1 MPWLNLPINV
11 PLSENVDD
19 IALGDNRVS
28 ERSDIYLDEEGAIN
42 KRPGSDLQDA
52 DSDFA
57 AGAKVQSEFEW
68 IRKGWMIIV
77 CGGTIYVKKAVTTS
91 PVALTGATLDP
102 NNPVTFADNGT
113 ELVMANGGNMVYTT
127 DGVTAIQVTDVD
139 APTTVSFVAHIN
151 GFILALE
158 DDTQKIFNSDLDDA
172 TSWAAAQVFQAESN
186 PDKAISMATD
196 QGLIYVWGE
205 KTLEIWYP
213 DGSGDVTPFSRQD
226 VIPRGIIASHS
237 IVRANNTWYWLNEER
252 RLVYLNGTI
261 AQSVSL
267 PFDKAHH
274 DLTTIS
280 DAESYLLTIQ
290 GRYFIVINFPTEN
303 RTHVYDI
310 MLNQWYR
317 WGYWDNRN
325 AELDRSIWN
334 CIVYMQA
341 WGKHF
346 AGSRLGDDL
355 LIIDADVEDDNG
367 RQIRPEEITGWI
379 TFGDTVEKQL
389 PRLRLVLARGRV
401 RLDDS
406 DVTVFPT
413 LIMQM
418 RKNGESK
425 WGNQHEID
433 LGVLGDTYMFATIN
447 RLGQA
452 RSVQFRFYMTD
463 AAPFV
468 LKGGSGGCQIFVKP
482 GRD

>member
-1 MPWLNLPINV
+1 
-11 PLSENVDD
+11 
-19 IALGDNRVS
+19 
-28 ERSDIYLDEEGAIN
+28 
-42 KRPGSDLQDA
+42 
-52 DSDFA
+52 
-57 AGAKVQSEFEW
+57 
-68 IRKGWMIIV
+68 
-77 CGGTIYVKKAVTTS
+77 
-91 PVALTGATLDP
+91 
-102 NNPVTFADNGT
+102 
-113 ELVMANGGNMVYTT
+113 MANGGKMVYTA
-127 DGVTAIQVTDVD
+127 DGVTAIEVTDPD

-186 PDKAISMATD
+186 PDKALSMATD
-196 QGLIYVWGE
+196 QGLIYIWGE

-213 DGSGDVTPFSRQD
+213 DGSTDVTPFSRQD
-226 VIPRGIIASHS
+226 VIPRGIIAKHS
-237 IVRANNTWYWLNEER
+237 ILRANNTWYWLNEER

-274 DLTTIS
+274 DLTDID
-280 DAESYLLTIQ
+280 DAECYLLTEQ

-325 AELDRSIWN
+325 AELDRSIWS

-341 WGKHF
+341 WGRHYG
-346 AGSRLGDDL
+346 GSRLGDDL
-355 LIIDADVEDDNG
+355 LTIDADTQDDNG
-367 RQIRPEEITGWI
+367 RQIRPIEETGWI

-401 RLDDS
+401 RLDDD
-406 DVTVFPT
+406 DVTKSPT

-433 LGVLGDTYMFATIN
+433 MGALGDTYMFATIN

-452 RSVQFRFYMTD
+452 RSIQFRFYMTD

-468 LKGGSGGCQIFVKP
+468 LKGGPGGCQIFVKP

>member
-1 MPWLNLPINV
+1 MPWVDLPINS

-19 IALGDNRVS
+19 VALGDNRVS

-42 KRPGSDLQDA
+42 KRPGSDLQTA
-52 DSDFA
+52 DTDFA
-57 AGAKVQSEFEW
+57 AGAKVQSGFEW
-68 IRKGWMIIV
+68 IRKGWLIFV
-77 CGGTIYVKKAVTTS
+77 SGGVIYVKKALELS

-113 ELVMANGGNMVYTT
+113 QLVMANGGKMVYTT
-127 DGVTAIQVTDVD
+127 DGATAIEVTDAN

-151 GFILALE
+151 GFILAL
-158 DDTQKIFNSDLDDA
+158 DDGTQNIFNSDLDDA
-172 TSWAAAQVFQAESN
+172 TAWGASQFFTAESN
-186 PDKAISMATD
+186 PDKALSMDTD
-196 QGLIYVWGE
+196 DALIYVWGE

-213 DGSGDVTPFSRQD
+213 DGSADITPFSRQD
-226 VIPRGIIASHS
+226 VIPRGIIAKHS

-252 RLVYLNGTI
+252 RLVYLNGAI

-317 WGYWDNRN
+317 WGYWDNRS
-325 AELDRSIWN
+325 AELDRPIWN

-355 LIIDADVEDDNG
+355 LIIDADTEDDNG

-379 TFGDTVEKQL
+379 TFGTTVMKKL
-389 PRLRLVLARGRV
+389 PKLRLVLKRGAV
-401 RLDDS
+401 MLDTS
-406 DVTVFPT
+406 DLTVKPT
-413 LIMQM
+413 LIMQI
-418 RKNGESK
+418 RRDGRSE
-425 WGNQHEID
+425 WGNQYEID
-433 LGVLGDTYMFATIN
+433 LGQLGDTYMFAEIL

-452 RSVQFRFYMTD
+452 RSIQFRFYMTD

-468 LKGGSGGCQIFVKP
+468 LVGGKGGCQIMVKA

>member
-1 MPWLNLPINV
+1 MPWVNLPINA

-19 IALGDNRVS
+19 VALSDNRVS

-42 KRPGSDLQDA
+42 KRPGSDIQTVDA
-52 DSDFA
+52 DFA
-57 AGAKVQSEFEW
+57 GGARVQSEFEW
-68 IRKGWMIIV
+68 IRKGWLITV
-77 CGGTIYVKKAVTTS
+77 CGGVIYAKKSLETS
-91 PVALTGATLDP
+91 PVAITGATLDA

-113 ELVMANGGNMVYTT
+113 HLVMANGGKMVYT
-127 DGVTAIQVTDVD
+127 DGATATEVADAD

-151 GFILALE
+151 GFILALD
-158 DDTQKIFNSDLDDA
+158 DDTENVYNSALDNVTLWGA
-172 TSWAAAQVFQAESN
+172 SNFFAAESN
-186 PDKAISMATD
+186 PDKALSMATD

-213 DGSGDVTPFSRQD
+213 DGSTDATPFSRQD
-226 VIPRGIIASHS
+226 VIPRGIIAKHS

-252 RLVYLNGTI
+252 RLVYLNGAI

-303 RTHVYDI
+303 RTHVYDV

-325 AELDRSIWN
+325 AELDRSLWN

-355 LIIDADVEDDNG
+355 LIIDADTEDDNG
-367 RQIRPEEITGWI
+367 RQIRPIEETGWI
-379 TFGDTVEKQL
+379 TFGSAVMKKL
-389 PRLRLVLARGRV
+389 PKMRLVLARGRV
-401 RLDDS
+401 TLDSS
-406 DVTVFPT
+406 DLTKKPT
-413 LIMQM
+413 LIMQI
-418 RKNGESK
+418 RKDGRSQ
-425 WGNQHEID
+425 WGNQYEID
-433 LGVLGDTYMFATIN
+433 LGGIGDTYMFADIL
-447 RLGQA
+447 RLGQF
-452 RSVQFRFYMTD
+452 RSIRFRFYLTD

-468 LKGGSGGCQIFVKP
+468 LKGGDGGCQAFVKP